1 MGMNVVAC
9 DDEGGAASPAAAEAT
24 TASSLLSLNSAAARS
39 LASALA
45 SINRGGNMATLAPL
59 IVELGGHLGT
69 TRMERG
75 STAAIH
81 AVLAR
86 MADPD
91 RYPRDADAYGDKQI
105 GARKQSY
112 FQYKK
117 RIGALQ
123 TKDLHTKAQRTSAEE
138 RPLVESVYGDI
149 DDLLDVAHEWYSEDW
164 L

>member
-1 MGMNVVAC
+1 
-9 DDEGGAASPAAAEAT
+9 
-24 TASSLLSLNSAAARS
+24 
-39 LASALA
+39 
-45 SINRGGNMATLAPL
+45 MATLAPL

-81 AVLAR
+81 AVLATGLAR

-117 RIGALQ
+117 RIVALQ
-123 TKDLHTKAQRTSAEE
+123 TKGQHTKAQVALQTKGQHIKAQRTSAEE